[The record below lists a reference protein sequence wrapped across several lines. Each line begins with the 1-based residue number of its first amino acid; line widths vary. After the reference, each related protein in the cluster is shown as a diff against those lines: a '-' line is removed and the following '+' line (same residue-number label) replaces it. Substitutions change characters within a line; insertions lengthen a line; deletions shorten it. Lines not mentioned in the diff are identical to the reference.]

1 MPKFLNHLNLNG
13 NQLLNTKLEITD
25 SPTQAKGI
33 IHYHDTSNSVRVYTG
48 TGNSD
53 FFTLGDNDIASTS
66 DAGIVKLR
74 YSVGSTPAA
83 NAQSTTASRTYG
95 VTKNASDQ
103 LIVNVPWVN
112 TNTNTFRTISVD
124 TDGDGSVDETLTGS
138 ETLVLKKGSN
148 ITLAESGGVITISS
162 TDTNTQLNNA
172 GVIGKVLTGLSTGSG
187 GAVAATD
194 SILQAFGK
202 LENRVALNDV
212 KVTNTDTQRSAGTG
226 MSLSTNTLNV
236 NVDGTN
242 SEAPQTSTA
251 TSGRTYK
258 VQVDSGDNLVVNVPW
273 SDTTIANTD
282 VDVSVANLK
291 TRLAGGFSSNAV
303 TIGDSNDVVTIGNKL
318 VVTGDLQVD
327 GTTTTLNT
335 ATLDVEDLNITVAK
349 GAADAAAANGA
360 GLTIDG
366 AAATM
371 LYRNTTDD
379 FIFNKGIVASSF
391 SGTVALSNLDID
403 GGTALGAAP
412 DGADLMIVDDG
423 AGGTNKSMTVSNLQT
438 YMQNNLTFTTNT
450 NTNQLT
456 TFNIGVDTNTN
467 NTVIAHNETLTF
479 TGGTGI
485 TTETTADGT
494 ITFTNDAPAGSN
506 HLNSNTTKSDVG
518 LGNVEN
524 TALSTYTG
532 NGGALDNQYITNGA
546 NYITSSA
553 NITGTSAGIT
563 AGAVGAVKVVELTHD
578 GSVVSN
584 ENTSNSTDSAVWTIT
599 HGMGASRFYK
609 VEVVQDSGNY
619 DTVYV
624 DVTRPSDTTIVVTFG
639 SDVANGAYRAMITR
653 MA

>member
-1 MPKFLNHLNLNG
+1 MNENEIQNFVVHNTSSGIAKAGALILDGTLLKYHNG
-13 NQLLNTKLEITD
+13 
-25 SPTQAKGI
+25 SG
-33 IHYHDTSNSVRVYTG
+33 YV
-48 TGNSD
+48 
-53 FFTLGDNDIASTS
+53 TLGDSDVATS
-66 DAGIVKLR
+66 SAAGVVKLFNDTDVTESNVN
-74 YSVGSTPAA
+74 SV
-83 NAQSTTASRTYG
+83 TTTSSRWYG
-95 VTKNASDQ
+95 VQ
-103 LIVNVPWVN
+103 LTENDKMVVNVPWVN
-112 TNTNTFRTISVD
+112 TNTNTFRTVSVD
-124 TDGDGSVDETLTGS
+124 TNGDGSVDDTLTGS

-148 ITLAESGGVITISS
+148 ITLSESGGVITISS

-624 DVTRPSDTTIVVTFG
+624 DVTRPSDSTIVVTFG
-639 SDVANGAYRAMITR
+639 AAVANGAYRAMITR

>member
-1 MPKFLNHLNLNG
+1 MNENEIQNFVVHNTSSGIAKAGALILDGTLLKYHNG
-13 NQLLNTKLEITD
+13 
-25 SPTQAKGI
+25 
-33 IHYHDTSNSVRVYTG
+33 TSYV
-48 TGNSD
+48 
-53 FFTLGDNDIASTS
+53 TLGDSDVATSSAAGVVKIFNDTDVTESNVNSVTTTS
-66 DAGIVKLR
+66 
-74 YSVGSTPAA
+74 
-83 NAQSTTASRTYG
+83 SRWYG
-95 VTKNASDQ
+95 VQ
-103 LIVNVPWVN
+103 LTENDKMVVNVPWSD

-194 SILQAFGK
+194 TILAAFGK

-242 SEAPQTSTA
+242 SEAPQTSTT

-391 SGTVALSNLDID
+391 SGTVALSNLDIN

-412 DGADLMIVDDG
+412 DSTDLMIVDDG
-423 AGGTNKSMTVSNLQT
+423 AGGTNKSMTVANLQSF
-438 YMQNNLTFTTNT
+438 MQNNLTFTTNT

-485 TTETTADGT
+485 STETTADGT

-563 AGAVGAVKVVELTHD
+563 AGNVGAVKVVELTHD

-609 VEVVQDSGNY
+609 VEVVQDSANY

-639 SDVANGAYRAMITR
+639 ADVANGAYRAMITR